1 MTTKLLHRQRGNT
14 ITGIIIG
21 LIVGLGIAVVVA
33 LAITKGASPFTD
45 KGPKQSKV
53 DVPPGQVADPNKP
66 LYGSRDAARE
76 ANKEL
81 QAKATKAAEDPLGAA
96 IAGMNANGGTAPAA
110 PAAPATA
117 STAPAAAAPAA
128 APNGAAPAAPRTA
141 ATGAPGA
148 PAAPAAAAPAAKAEG
163 DVVYYLQAGAFK
175 EMNDAEASRA
185 KLALLGFEAAISDR
199 TTDGGVLHRV
209 RIGPFAQAEAMN
221 KARAKLSENGVD
233 VAIVRNQR

>member
-96 IAGMNANGGTAPAA
+96 IAGMNANGGAAAPAA

-117 STAPAAAAPAA
+117 TAPATPAAAAPNGTAPAAPRTSTATPAPATAPAAAAPAA
-128 APNGAAPAAPRTA
+128 KT
-141 ATGAPGA
+141 
-148 PAAPAAAAPAAKAEG
+148 EG